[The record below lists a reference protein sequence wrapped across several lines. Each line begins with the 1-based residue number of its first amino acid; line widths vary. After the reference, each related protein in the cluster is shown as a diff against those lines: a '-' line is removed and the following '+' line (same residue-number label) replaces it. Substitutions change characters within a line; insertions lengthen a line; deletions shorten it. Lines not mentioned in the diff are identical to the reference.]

1 VTDDGEP
8 VEGRLAAAARAGDR
22 LAFER
27 LVSFHKSSLYRFLR
41 RYVGDADDAYD
52 LLQETFISAWLA
64 LARYDARH
72 PFSRWLRAIALN
84 KCRDYGRRRAVRRRI
99 LGLLAAESSQEYVEA
114 HELRSGER
122 LRFLDQ
128 AIAALPPF
136 YKEPLLLTLV
146 AGLTQEQVASEL
158 NTTSKAI
165 EMRIRRAKRRLRRA
179 LGDESIDSE
188 REG

>member
-1 VTDDGEP
+1 MALRWRATIAQQP
-8 VEGRLAAAARAGDR
+8 VSLAG
-22 LAFER
+22 
-27 LVSFHKSSLYRFLR
+27 
-41 RYVGDADDAYD
+41 
-52 LLQETFISAWLA
+52 
-64 LARYDARH
+64 
-72 PFSRWLRAIALN
+72 LRAIALKV
-84 KCRDYGRRRAVRRRI
+84 KCPHDYGRRRAVRRRI

-179 LGDESIDSE
+179 L
-188 REG
+188 